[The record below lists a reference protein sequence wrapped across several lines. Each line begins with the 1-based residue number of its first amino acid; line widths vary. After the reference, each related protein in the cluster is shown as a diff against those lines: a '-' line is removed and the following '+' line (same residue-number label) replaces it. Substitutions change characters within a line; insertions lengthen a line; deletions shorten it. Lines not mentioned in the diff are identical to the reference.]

1 MEITVTL
8 HHVNQKVKGIYTVT
22 KECFL
27 NADTGDSIKVS
38 SETDQQAVNYGQSDS
53 LSSQRS

>member
-1 MEITVTL
+1 MTL